1 MLVRIFLWVSI
12 IGLLLAC
19 ESETIQPSSTRLGLS
34 YFPVEVG
41 NFREYAIRDISYNL
55 LNEPDTQRYFIRE
68 VVTDSFP
75 GQGNEAI
82 YRLERFSR
90 FSTTQEWQLDS
101 VWTARL
107 NAQRA
112 VVVEN
117 NTPFIKLVFPFVN
130 DLEWDGNAL
139 NAKPTDRY
147 ELQSTSET
155 LLEEIESPLDTLL
168 DQSITVVQSN
178 LSSLVNDSIFS
189 ETYVDEIGL
198 FYKKSVDLAYC
209 AEEDCLGQFIIDF
222 GRDYRQT
229 LIAYGKID

>member
-1 MLVRIFLWVSI
+1 MLLRALLWVSI

-19 ESETIQPSSTRLGLS
+19 ESETIQPSSTRSGIS
-34 YFPVEVG
+34 YFPIETG
-41 NFREYAIRDISYNL
+41 NFREYAVQDISYNL

-90 FSTTQEWQLDS
+90 FSTAEGWQLDS

-107 NAQRA
+107 NTQRA

-117 NTPFIKLVFPFVN
+117 NVPLIKLVFPFISN
-130 DLEWDGNAL
+130 LAWDGNAL
-139 NAKPTDRY
+139 NAKPNDRY
-147 ELQSTSET
+147 ELQSTPET
-155 LLEEIESPLDTLL
+155 LLEEIESPIDTLL
-168 DQSITVVQSN
+168 GQSITVVQSN
-178 LSSLVNDSIFS
+178 MSSLVNDSIFS
-189 ETYVDEIGL
+189 ETYVDEVGL